1 MEHREHSVI
10 HFTMNN
16 YFLNIINGFFFAFS
30 TTLMFIGENLS
41 SITAG
46 LSLFFLVILN
56 ARKVFVEVV
65 ELVKLTKGQKK
76 KVRTKRTP
84 PPQ

>member
-1 MEHREHSVI
+1 MEHRDSAQD
-10 HFTMNN
+10 FTMNGF
-16 YFLNIINGFFFAFS
+16 FLNIINGLFFAFS
-30 TTLMFIGENLS
+30 TTLLFIGENLS

-56 ARKVFVEVV
+56 ARKVIVEVGV
-65 ELVKLTKGQKK
+65 MVKLAKGQKK